1 MGDVS
6 RFARGEETA
15 RYLRLTPREHSS
27 GGRQNLGVIMR
38 AFATINFIESR
49 VASPTRAFDLLLIEA
64 ITADYK
70 YLLLCTSQLRDQR
83 LKATPFRNH

>member
-6 RFARGEETA
+6 HFARGKETA
-15 RYLRLTPREHSS
+15 SYLGLIPCEHSS
-27 GGRQNLGVIMR
+27 GGRQKLGVIMR
-38 AFATINFIESR
+38 AFAMINFIESR
-49 VASPTRAFDLLLIEA
+49 VASRPGAFDLLLIEA

>member
-6 RFARGEETA
+6 RFARGKETA
-15 RYLRLTPREHSS
+15 SYLRLIPREHSS
-27 GGRQNLGVIMR
+27 GGRQKLGVIMR

-49 VASPTRAFDLLLIEA
+49 VASRPGLLNLFLIEA
-64 ITADYK
+64 IPADYK